1 MRSSS
6 PGGWGNDMKYMFF
19 CDFDGTITRED
30 VIDRILEEFA
40 DPMWREIEQ
49 SWVKGEMGSRDCLAM
64 QTKLIKAKMHELLD
78 FVEGIGIDETFID
91 FARYCKSKAVEIVIL
106 SDGINLLI
114 KSILNRY
121 GLKDIKVFSNG
132 LVHTNGHF
140 EMTFPFFRNDCSSR
154 SGICKCK
161 IMEEL
166 SSPDEINVLVG
177 DGRSDFCIAAK
188 ADLTFAKSAL
198 LEFCRS
204 EKIPHI
210 EHRKFGDM
218 IGWLRNQK
226 GQDRWISQRTFVHR
240 DPRRPKWSAIKN

>member
-1 MRSSS
+1 MR
-6 PGGWGNDMKYMFF
+6 YMFF
-19 CDFDGTITRED
+19 CDFDGTVTKED

-40 DPMWREIEQ
+40 DPMWREVEQ
-49 SWVKGEMGSRDCLAM
+49 SWVNGEIGSRDCLAM
-64 QTKLIKAKMHELLD
+64 QTKLIKAKKHDLLD
-78 FVEGIGIDETFID
+78 FVEGIGIDETFVD
-91 FARYCKSKAVEIVIL
+91 FARYCKAKIIEIVIL
-106 SDGINLLI
+106 SDGIDLFI

-132 LVHTNGHF
+132 LAQTNGHF
-140 EMTFPFFRNDCSSR
+140 EMTFPYFRKDCSIR

-166 SSPDEINVLVG
+166 SGPDKINILVG

-198 LEFCRS
+198 LDFCRS

-210 EHRKFGDM
+210 EYREFGD
-218 IGWLRNQK
+218 ITGWLRNQT
-226 GQDRWISQRTFVHR
+226 GQDRLISQRAYVH
-240 DPRRPKWSAIKN
+240 PGPKRPIWSAIKN